1 MRPDR
6 IVVTSPALDDDLGLS
21 QREEDFAIQQFIPQ
35 TGVEALDEAV
45 LPGTS
50 RCDVCGASTH
60 CRDPVLDSFG
70 DELWTVIR
78 SNVLRHAAQ
87 DEQVGQG
94 IDHIDG
100 LQLAVNPDRQ
110 AFVSELVDD
119 VEHAELLSLMGSVL
133 DKVVGPDMVWAL
145 GAKPDAGSVIE
156 PQTATF
162 GLFLGNLQPLAPPQ
176 PLDPL
181 VVHQPT
187 RISQHRCNL
196 AIAIAAIAP
205 GQFDQIGCQAVFIVT
220 APRDFALCRAMLAK
234 RRTGAA
240 LGDRQNLPDMVDTR
254 PASRGA

>member
-6 IVVTSPALDDDLGLS
+6 IVVTSPALDDDLSLS
-21 QREEDFAIQQFIPQ
+21 KREEDFAIQQFIPQ

-45 LPGTS
+45 LPGAS
-50 RCDVCGASTH
+50 RCDVCGAGTNS
-60 CRDPVLDSFG
+60 RDPVLDSFG

-78 SNVLRHAAQ
+78 SNVPRHAAQ

-100 LQLAVNPDRQ
+100 LQFAINPDRQ
-110 AFVSELVDD
+110 AFVSKLVDD

-145 GAKPDAGSVIE
+145 GTKTDAGAVIE
-156 PQTATF
+156 PETAAF

-181 VVHQPT
+181 VVHPPT

-196 AIAIAAIAP
+196 AIAIAAILSS
-205 GQFDQIGCQAVFIVT
+205 QFDQIGYQAVFIVA
-220 APRDFALCRAMLAK
+220 APRDFALCRAMLAE
-234 RRTGAA
+234 RRTSAA
-240 LGDRQNLPDMVDTR
+240 LGDRQNLPDMLNAR

>member
-6 IVVTSPALDDDLGLS
+6 IVVTSPALDDDLSLS
-21 QREEDFAIQQFIPQ
+21 KREEDFAIQQFIPQ

-50 RCDVCGASTH
+50 RCDVCGAGTNR
-60 CRDPVLDSFG
+60 RDPVLDSFG
-70 DELWTVIR
+70 DELRTVIR
-78 SNVLRHAAQ
+78 SNVLRYAAQ

-100 LQLAVNPDRQ
+100 LQFAINPDRQ

-145 GAKPDAGSVIE
+145 GAKPDAGAVIE
-156 PQTATF
+156 PETAAF

-181 VVHQPT
+181 VVHPPT

-205 GQFDQIGCQAVFIVT
+205 GQFDQIGYQAVFMLT
-220 APRDFALCRAMLAK
+220 APRDSALCRAMLAE

-254 PASRGA
+254 PAARGA